1 MRRNRVT
8 SMTDIIQSDAQTL
21 RKLIREAEAVSDE
34 AMIAMARLKQAML
47 AARQNPEVPVHT
59 GQRAIMRLVQAESE
73 AVAMSSNLFRVH
85 SELLDIART
94 VGGIDD
100 DGRSPIEGNATAPE
114 EVRSAK
120 AHA

>member
-1 MRRNRVT
+1 
-8 SMTDIIQSDAQTL
+8 MTDTIGIDAQTI

-47 AARQNPEVPVHT
+47 VARQNPEVPVHT

-85 SELLDIART
+85 GELWEIAQT
-94 VGGIDD
+94 VGGLDD
-100 DGRSPIEGNATAPE
+100 DGLSPIEG
-114 EVRSAK
+114 SAAGSLELHPVK
-120 AHA
+120 ARA

>member
-1 MRRNRVT
+1 
-8 SMTDIIQSDAQTL
+8 MTEIIKNDAQTL
-21 RKLIREAEAVSDE
+21 RKLIREAEAISDE

-47 AARQNPEVPVHT
+47 TARQNPEVPVHI

-85 SELLDIART
+85 GELSEAART
-94 VGGIDD
+94 IGGLDNE
-100 DGRSPIEGNATAPE
+100 GHSPLEGSAGGLE
-114 EVRSAK
+114 EVESAK